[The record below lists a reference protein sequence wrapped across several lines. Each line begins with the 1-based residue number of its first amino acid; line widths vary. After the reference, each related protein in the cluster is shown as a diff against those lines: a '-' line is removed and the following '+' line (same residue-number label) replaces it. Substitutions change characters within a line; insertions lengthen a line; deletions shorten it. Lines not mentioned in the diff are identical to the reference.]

1 MIYLY
6 KFQVSN
12 RRCNYLTGLHVTIR
26 QKDPKR
32 SVLATNSM
40 EFSGVKTRHHDSR
53 GSSRASSR
61 ASSPIFSQT
70 DSYNGKDSYTSGS
83 NTKHLRSTKSRAKAK
98 KAPPPTPSKTNNNN
112 NNQQNKSSPSSKTA
126 TSTSSPSNKSE
137 TVDSN
142 SKNGS
147 RALEPCVTYT
157 VVDGVPHFKVFFPSS
172 KDSITSPAAGGV
184 PKAAV
189 NGSPSFSSPR
199 ASIVES
205 DIEIIQSQ
213 TSTENGS
220 SPRITPERKIKP
232 SSKPIKRPRL
242 SHQGFSPSTT
252 PIKAGPSNAE
262 TMPNPAATKADE
274 SGNKEEMGRCI
285 EKCGSWM
292 GAPHFKFY
300 RTFPSVNA
308 TVASSNWSGSANSTV
323 TTVVPPK
330 PVVIAPA
337 PKLSSPITTP
347 KLAIA
352 PNNSSSPSTA
362 TTPLPAMPKLTM
374 GNQGLK
380 NLTPPSSAPMNSQV
394 GKFVPIAPKVPCLAG
409 GVSNFVIVPFADKNH
424 GTNQSA
430 AIKRPISL
438 LKTCPPLSNSQNP
451 STAGTFLTVK
461 NLKECFQ
468 NNKQYKDMKVV
479 VQKVPVA
486 VQAPT
491 TTTSPA
497 IGGHQSPGQRVSL
510 AADNNDDLKKTVVKL
525 FPSTDNKEQANG
537 DDSRHLTSPTV
548 IVADMSM

>member
-1 MIYLY
+1 
-6 KFQVSN
+6 
-12 RRCNYLTGLHVTIR
+12 
-26 QKDPKR
+26 
-32 SVLATNSM
+32 M
-40 EFSGVKTRHHDSR
+40 ECSGVKTRHHDSR

-61 ASSPIFSQT
+61 ASSPILSQS

-98 KAPPPTPSKTNNNN
+98 KAPPPAPNKTNNNN
-112 NNQQNKSSPSSKTA
+112 NNQQNKSSPSSKIQI
-126 TSTSSPSNKSE
+126 SPSNSSNKSE

-142 SKNGS
+142 SS

-172 KDSITSPAAGGV
+172 KDSITSPATGGI
-184 PKAAV
+184 PKVVV

-213 TSTENGS
+213 TSMENGS

-232 SSKPIKRPRL
+232 SSKPTKRPRL
-242 SHQGFSPSTT
+242 SQQGFSPSTT
-252 PIKAGPSNAE
+252 PIKAGPSNVEA
-262 TMPNPAATKADE
+262 MANPAVNKTEE

-323 TTVVPPK
+323 TTAVSPK

-352 PNNSSSPSTA
+352 PNNVTPSTA

-380 NLTPPSSAPMNSQV
+380 NFTSPSTAPLHQQS
-394 GKFVPIAPKVPCLAG
+394 GKFVPIAPKVPSLAG

-424 GTNQSA
+424 GTNQST

-451 STAGTFLTVK
+451 SAAGTFLTVK
-461 NLKECFQ
+461 NLKECLQ

-479 VQKVPVA
+479 VQKVPVS

-491 TTTSPA
+491 TSPTT
-497 IGGHQSPGQRVSL
+497 GGHQSPGQRVPL
-510 AADNNDDLKKTVVKL
+510 AADNNDDLKKKVVKL
-525 FPSTDNKEQANG
+525 FPSTDNKEQTNG

>member
-1 MIYLY
+1 
-6 KFQVSN
+6 
-12 RRCNYLTGLHVTIR
+12 
-26 QKDPKR
+26 
-32 SVLATNSM
+32 M
-40 EFSGVKTRHHDSR
+40 EPSGVKTRHHDSR

-61 ASSPIFSQT
+61 ASSPVFSQT
-70 DSYNGKDSYTSGS
+70 ENYNGKESYSSGS
-83 NTKHLRSTKSRAKAK
+83 NTKHLRSTKTRAKAK
-98 KAPPPTPSKTNNNN
+98 KASPTVPSKTNNNN
-112 NNQQNKSSPSSKTA
+112 YNHQTKSSPSSKT
-126 TSTSSPSNKSE
+126 TTLNSNPSNKSE
-137 TVDSN
+137 PVDSN
-142 SKNGS
+142 SKNSS

-157 VVDGVPHFKVFFPSS
+157 LVDGVPHFKVFFPSS
-172 KDSITSPAAGGV
+172 NDSITSPAAGGI
-184 PKAAV
+184 PKMAM
-189 NGSPSFSSPR
+189 NGSPSYSSTR

-205 DIEIIQSQ
+205 DIEIMQTNTFPDNGNSQ
-213 TSTENGS
+213 L
-220 SPRITPERKIKP
+220 ITPERKMKP

-252 PIKAGPSNAE
+252 PIKAGSSNAE
-262 TMPNPAATKADE
+262 AMPNSTVIKAE
-274 SGNKEEMGRCI
+274 ETGNKEDMGRCI

-323 TTVVPPK
+323 TTVVPSK

-347 KLAIA
+347 KLVIA
-352 PNNSSSPSTA
+352 PNTPSTN
-362 TTPLPAMPKLTM
+362 TTVLPAMPKLTM

-380 NLTPPSSAPMNSQV
+380 SFISPSGPALNSQS
-394 GKFVPIAPKVPCLAG
+394 GKFVPIAPKVPSLTG
-409 GVSNFVIVPFADKNH
+409 GVSNYVIVPFADKNH
-424 GTNQSA
+424 GNQST

-451 STAGTFLTVK
+451 SGAGTFLTVK

-479 VQKVPVA
+479 VQKVPVT

-491 TTTSPA
+491 TGTAS
-497 IGGHQSPGQRVSL
+497 IGNQSPGQRVTL
-510 AADNNDDLKKTVVKL
+510 ASDSEELKKKVVKL
-525 FPSTDNKEQANG
+525 FPSTDKEKANG
-537 DDSRHLTSPTV
+537 DDSHHLTLPTV